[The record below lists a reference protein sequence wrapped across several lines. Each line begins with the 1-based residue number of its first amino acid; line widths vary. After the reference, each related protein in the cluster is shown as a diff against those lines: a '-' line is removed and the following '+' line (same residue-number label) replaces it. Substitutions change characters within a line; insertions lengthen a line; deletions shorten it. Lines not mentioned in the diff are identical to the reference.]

1 MDYIK
6 PEVKNKYNEIY
17 NYLLNNKYIPERLE
31 YKDKL
36 KYKTTQKKGQLLE
49 NRLTIITVLIIKD
62 YASNIG

>member
-17 NYLLNNKYIPERLE
+17 NYFLNNKYIPERLE

-36 KYKTTQKKGQLLE
+36 KYKATQKK
-49 NRLTIITVLIIKD
+49 KD
-62 YASNIG
+62 SF

>member
-17 NYLLNNKYIPERLE
+17 NYLLNNKYIPERLK

-36 KYKTTQKKGQLLE
+36 KYKATQKKGQLLE